1 MPGSLVGVVRP
12 TLDPEPTIVTVPP
25 SSPPVRRTWLSSDR
39 LLARFVRHRII
50 AFLQIEA
57 AGGIVLL
64 LATVVAL
71 VWANSPARASY
82 TSFWHTT
89 LSVRAAGHG
98 ISQDLRHWID
108 DGLMTLFFFVVGLE
122 IKRELIEGELRDR
135 RAAVFPAV
143 AAIGGMALPALIYL
157 AINRGG
163 TGHAGWGI
171 PMATDIAFTLGV
183 VALLGSRV
191 PQSLKVF
198 LLTLAIVDDIGAIV
212 VIAVFYSGGLAVGW
226 LALSAAVLGLM
237 ALLQRIHVRSLPV
250 YVVLGCAVWLATFES
265 GVHAT
270 IAGVML
276 GLLTP
281 ARAHLPAEAASEA
294 AVDTIEASGDISI
307 GDARRVSYLT
317 RESVPVTERLM
328 DALHPWTSFVIVP
341 LFALANAGI
350 ALSRHALAGGW
361 SIAGGVVA
369 GLVLG
374 KVFGITGAVW
384 LALRF
389 GIGSMPE
396 GATWRHV
403 IGVAGL
409 AGIGFTVSLF
419 VTDLAFADAG
429 RQQQAK
435 VGVLVASVLAALL
448 GSSLLVLAAR
458 RDPARDSTQ

>member
-1 MPGSLVGVVRP
+1 V
-12 TLDPEPTIVTVPP
+12 TDPQ
-25 SSPPVRRTWLSSDR
+25 SQDAAVRRTWLSSDR
-39 LLARFVRHRII
+39 LFARFVRHRVI

-64 LATVVAL
+64 MATVAAL
-71 VWANSPARASY
+71 VCVNSPAQASY
-82 TSFWHTT
+82 TSFWHSAVA
-89 LSVRAAGHG
+89 LRAGGHG
-98 ISQDLRHWID
+98 ITLDLRHWVNE
-108 DGLMTLFFFVVGLE
+108 GLMTLFFFVVGME
-122 IKRELIEGELRDR
+122 IKTELVDGELRNH
-135 RAAVFPAV
+135 RAAVVPAV
-143 AAIGGMALPALIYL
+143 AAIGGMAFPALIYL
-157 AINRGG
+157 VINGRGVG
-163 TGHAGWGI
+163 QAGWGI

-212 VIAVFYSGGLAVGW
+212 VIAVFYSGALALAW
-226 LALSAAVLGLM
+226 LALAAALVGFM
-237 ALLQRIHVRSLPV
+237 SLLQRIHVRSLPV
-250 YVVLGCAVWLATFES
+250 YAVLGCAVWFATFES

-281 ARAHLPAEAASEA
+281 ARAHLRADAAGEA

-307 GDARRVSYLT
+307 TDARRVSYLT
-317 RESVPVTERLM
+317 RESVAVTERLM
-328 DALHPWTSFVIVP
+328 NALHPWTSFVIIP

-350 ALSRHALAGGW
+350 PLSRHSLAGGW

-374 KVFGITGAVW
+374 KVVGITGAVW
-384 LALRF
+384 LAVRF
-389 GIGSMPE
+389 GLGSMPE

-403 IGVAGL
+403 VGVAAL

-419 VTDLAFADAG
+419 VTDLAFADSG
-429 RQQQAK
+429 HQQQAK
-435 VGVLVASVLAALL
+435 VGVLVASLLAAVL

-458 RDPARDSTQ
+458 RPTSDAGCLARRGAAGSQDS

>member
-1 MPGSLVGVVRP
+1 M
-12 TLDPEPTIVTVPP
+12 
-25 SSPPVRRTWLSSDR
+25 
-39 LLARFVRHRII
+39 

-64 LATVVAL
+64 LATVAAM
-71 VWANSPARASY
+71 VWANSPERASY
-82 TSFWHTT
+82 TSFWHT
-89 LSVRAAGHG
+89 SVALRAGGHG
-98 ISQDLRHWID
+98 ITQDLRHWIN
-108 DGLMTLFFFVVGLE
+108 DGLMTLFFFVVGME
-122 IKRELIEGELRDR
+122 IKTELVDGELRDR

-157 AINRGG
+157 IINGRGAG
-163 TGHAGWGI
+163 NAGWGI
-171 PMATDIAFTLGV
+171 PMATDIAFALGV
-183 VALLGSRV
+183 LALLGSRV

-212 VIAVFYSGGLAVGW
+212 VIAVFYSGGLAVAW
-226 LALSAAVLGLM
+226 LGLAAALLAFM
-237 ALLQRIHVRSLPV
+237 SLLQRIHVRSLPV
-250 YVVLGCAVWLATFES
+250 YAVLGCAVWFATFES

-281 ARAHLPAEAASEA
+281 ARAHLPADAAGEA
-294 AVDTIEASGDISI
+294 AVDTIEASSDISI
-307 GDARRVSYLT
+307 ADARRVSYLT
-317 RESVPVTERLM
+317 RESVAVTERLM
-328 DALHPWTSFVIVP
+328 NALHPWTSFVIIP

-350 ALSRHALAGGW
+350 PLSRHSLAGGW

-374 KVFGITGAVW
+374 KVVGISGAVW

-389 GIGSMPE
+389 GLGSMPE

-403 IGVAGL
+403 VGVAAL

-419 VTDLAFADAG
+419 VADLAFADADH
-429 RQQQAK
+429 RQQAK
-435 VGVLVASVLAALL
+435 VGVLAASVLAAVL

-458 RDPARDSTQ
+458 RPPSDSTQ

>member
-1 MPGSLVGVVRP
+1 M
-12 TLDPEPTIVTVPP
+12 
-25 SSPPVRRTWLSSDR
+25 
-39 LLARFVRHRII
+39 

-64 LATVVAL
+64 LATVAAM
-71 VWANSPARASY
+71 VWANSPERASY
-82 TSFWHTT
+82 TSFWHT
-89 LSVRAAGHG
+89 SVALRAGGHG
-98 ISQDLRHWID
+98 ITQDLRHWIN
-108 DGLMTLFFFVVGLE
+108 DGLMTLFFFVVGME
-122 IKRELIEGELRDR
+122 IKTELVDGELRDR

-157 AINRGG
+157 IINGRGVG
-163 TGHAGWGI
+163 NAGWGI
-171 PMATDIAFTLGV
+171 PMATDIAFALGV

-212 VIAVFYSGGLAVGW
+212 VIAVFYSGGLAVAW
-226 LALSAAVLGLM
+226 LGLAAALLAFM
-237 ALLQRIHVRSLPV
+237 SLLQRIHVRSLPV
-250 YVVLGCAVWLATFES
+250 YAVLGCAVWFATFES

-281 ARAHLPAEAASEA
+281 ARAHLPADAAGEA
-294 AVDTIEASGDISI
+294 AVDTIEASSDISI
-307 GDARRVSYLT
+307 ADARRVSYLT
-317 RESVPVTERLM
+317 RESVAVTERLM
-328 DALHPWTSFVIVP
+328 NALHPWTSFVIIP

-350 ALSRHALAGGW
+350 PLSRHSLAGGW

-374 KVFGITGAVW
+374 KVVGISGAVW

-389 GIGSMPE
+389 GLGSMPE

-403 IGVAGL
+403 VGVAAL

-419 VTDLAFADAG
+419 VADLAFADADH
-429 RQQQAK
+429 RQQAK
-435 VGVLVASVLAALL
+435 VGVLAASVLAAVL

-458 RDPARDSTQ
+458 RPPSDSTQ